1 MMLLFFCV
9 CVCFF
14 TAGLVNLE
22 FKLEIFWMSFT
33 ETEADWMS
41 ESGTI
46 AQQGHS
52 DDQTW

>member
-1 MMLLFFCV
+1 
-9 CVCFF
+9 
-14 TAGLVNLE
+14 
-22 FKLEIFWMSFT
+22 MSFT

-52 DDQTW
+52 DDQTWQFPLITCLGAEKDPALIKYSWL